1 LSIDVSEQGSD
12 GWWMQQL
19 WRQLSSQQKRFQ
31 LLEDYRCG
39 RPRLVLGS
47 EAVRSAFARF
57 QRVARSNF
65 ADVIVQ
71 AMTERM
77 AVRAI
82 RTAKD
87 STDNGDDQAQAMWK
101 ANALDIFQSDVYRMM
116 ATFGIGYTSLALPDD
131 GDETDDGDTEGPGD
145 VDFPLVT
152 VEDPRQVV
160 TIEDPVNPLKTR
172 AAFKLYHDQMAA
184 EDVAILWLPGRKIV
198 ATRPRAARIAPP
210 PSQVNL
216 TGPPPLVPVSFSAA
230 AFTIDEA
237 RSESYSLKQI
247 PVVPFGN
254 RDRVGEFELHLDLLD
269 RINHMILQRIVIATM
284 QAFKQR
290 AIELSDLATDDP
302 NDPRGLPTHDD
313 EGNPIDY
320 DDLFSADPGAL
331 WRLPVGAKIWE
342 SQQADITGILTAVK
356 DDAMH
361 LAVVTRTPFSMF
373 TPDAA
378 NQSAEGAQLQRE
390 GLVFKVEDRCRIA
403 ARSWAEVMSIAF
415 QMMGDSERAPVGGI
429 SVDWVPAERY
439 SLAERS
445 QADASALSLPW
456 AQKMRIIWGMT
467 PAEVQIAQA
476 QRAQD
481 AMLAAVAAPQ
491 APTIGGQPNRAQ
503 EQPRIPA
510 ASVPDA
516 GSDSAVTGDGSAGN

>member
-1 LSIDVSEQGSD
+1 MPIDVTQQGSD

-19 WRQLSSQQKRFQ
+19 WRQLSATQKRFT

-71 AMTERM
+71 AMVERM
-77 AVRAI
+77 AVRSI

-87 STDNGDDQAQAMWK
+87 ATDSGDDQAQAMWK

-116 ATFGIGYTSLALPDD
+116 ATFGIGYVSLAIPSED
-131 GDETDDGDTEGPGD
+131 DETDDGDADDMGGPDVETPGD
-145 VDFPLVT
+145 VDFPLIT

-160 TIEDPVNPLKTR
+160 TIQDPVNPLRTV
-172 AAFKLYHDQMAA
+172 AAFKLYHDQMAG

-198 ATRPRAARIAPP
+198 ATRPRQARIVPP
-210 PSQVNL
+210 RPTQDMI
-216 TGPPPLVPVSFSAA
+216 GPPPLVPVTFSPAG
-230 AFTIDEA
+230 FTIDEA
-237 RSESYSLKQI
+237 RSEEYALKAI

-254 RDRVGEFELHLDLLD
+254 RDHVGEFELHLDLLD
-269 RINHMILQRIVIATM
+269 RINHMILQRIVIATL

-302 NDPRGLPTHDD
+302 NDPRALPSHDD

-331 WRLPVGAKIWE
+331 WKLPAGAHIWE
-342 SQQADITGILTAVK
+342 SSQADITQILTSVK

-390 GLVFKVEDRCRIA
+390 GLVFKVEDRTRLA
-403 ARSWAEVMSIAF
+403 GRAWAEVISIGF
-415 QMMGDSERAPVGGI
+415 RMMGDSQRSPVGGI
-429 SVDWVPAERY
+429 TVDWVPAERY
-439 SLAERS
+439 SLAERA
-445 QADASALSLPW
+445 QADSLATSLPW
-456 AQKMRIIWGMT
+456 AQKMIRIWGMT
-467 PAEVQIAQA
+467 PAEMQIAQA

-481 AMLAAVAAPQ
+481 AMLAAMQVTPLPQ
-491 APTIGGQPNRAQ
+491 PGQPR
-503 EQPRIPA
+503 QPALPPP
-510 ASVPDA
+510 PDQTV
-516 GSDSAVTGDGSAGN
+516 SSGDGTGSGN

>member
-1 LSIDVSEQGSD
+1 MTIDVTEPQSP

-19 WRQLSSQQKRFQ
+19 WRQLSAGQKRFQ

-39 RPRLVLGS
+39 RPRLILGS

-71 AMTERM
+71 AMVERM

-82 RTAKD
+82 RTAAD
-87 STDNGDDQAQAMWK
+87 ATDNGDERAQAMWK
-101 ANALDIFQSDVYRMM
+101 ANALEIFQSDVYRMM
-116 ATFGIGYTSLALPDD
+116 ATFGIGYVSLAQPEDD
-131 GDETDDGDTEGPGD
+131 AE
-145 VDFPLVT
+145 FPIIT

-160 TIEDPVNPLKTR
+160 TIQDPVNPLKTL
-172 AAFKLYHDQMAA
+172 AAFKLYHDQMAG
-184 EDVAILWLPGRKIV
+184 EDVAVLWLPGQKVV
-198 ATRPRAARIAPP
+198 ATRKRAARIAPP
-210 PSQVNL
+210 PTEMSFI
-216 TGPPPLVPVSFSAA
+216 GPPPLVPVSFSPA

-237 RSESYSLKQI
+237 RSEEYSVQDI

-269 RINHMILQRIVIATM
+269 RINHMILQRIVIATL

-290 AIELSDLATDDP
+290 AIELSDQATDDP
-302 NDPRGLPTHDD
+302 NDPRALPTHDD
-313 EGNPIDY
+313 EGNLIDY

-342 SQQADITGILTAVK
+342 SSQADIGGILTAVK

-390 GLVFKVEDRCRIA
+390 GLVFKVEDRDRIA
-403 ARSWAEVMSIAF
+403 GRSWAEVVSIGF
-415 QMMGDSERAPVGGI
+415 KMMGDTDRAPVSGI

-439 SLAERS
+439 SLAEKA
-445 QADASALSLPW
+445 QADAQALSLPW
-456 AQKMRIIWGMT
+456 EQKMRLIWQLD
-467 PAEVQIAQA
+467 PNEVAIASA
-476 QRAQD
+476 QRAHD
-481 AMLAAVAAPQ
+481 AMLAAMATPAAPLSVPSSRVGLP
-491 APTIGGQPNRAQ
+491 ASPT
-503 EQPRIPA
+503 
-510 ASVPDA
+510 PDA
-516 GSDSAVTGDGSAGN
+516 GTSSVGSGDGPDNPAA